1 MSRPLCSSF
10 AVDLNNLIELK
21 KATGYSENTY
31 LSRARDFDEFCE
43 ANYPDAGVITEPL
56 AVQWIKNT
64 YEHQRSALHERI
76 AFLRIFGKYQVSMGK
91 KAYVIQEQYSSG
103 KSIFAPY
110 IMTDREIEALFA
122 AIDTLWPGDAFKQ
135 LQMSTYFRLT
145 YICGLRPGEGRELL
159 RKDVDLN
166 TTEIRLVNT
175 KWHKSR
181 TIVMSDDMAALMR
194 KYASVRDACFGINT
208 YMFPKPQG
216 GPYTATA
223 IMNSLRRA
231 FAKSKPGIEK
241 DLLPTIRVYDLR
253 HRFATKVLHNW
264 LDAGMDLN
272 ARLPYL
278 QAYMGHK
285 ELNATAYYIHLLP
298 ENLVRSSGVDWENLN
313 SILPEVEL
321 WEK

>member
-1 MSRPLCSSF
+1 
-10 AVDLNNLIELK
+10 
-21 KATGYSENTY
+21 
-31 LSRARDFDEFCE
+31 
-43 ANYPDAGVITEPL
+43 
-56 AVQWIKNT
+56 
-64 YEHQRSALHERI
+64 
-76 AFLRIFGKYQVSMGK
+76 
-91 KAYVIQEQYSSG
+91 
-103 KSIFAPY
+103 
-110 IMTDREIEALFA
+110 
-122 AIDTLWPGDAFKQ
+122 
-135 LQMSTYFRLT
+135 
-145 YICGLRPGEGRELL
+145 
-159 RKDVDLN
+159 
-166 TTEIRLVNT
+166 
-175 KWHKSR
+175 
-181 TIVMSDDMAALMR
+181 
-194 KYASVRDACFGINT
+194 
-208 YMFPKPQG
+208 
-216 GPYTATA
+216 
-223 IMNSLRRA
+223 MNSLRRA